1 MSAADYGKAVY
12 AEEEWQRERSLS
24 PKGYQRAI
32 AQLGMNIAQA
42 GRWLGVS
49 KRTGYRYA
57 TGETTVPVTAVLLLK
72 AAIEHRIRPL
82 VPHRKG

>member
-1 MSAADYGKAVY
+1 MNRN
-12 AEEEWQRERSLS
+12 ETWQRERVMA
-24 PKGYQRAI
+24 PAGYRRAI
-32 AQLGMNIAQA
+32 AQLGLSIAQA

-57 TGETTVPVTAVLLLK
+57 NGETDIPPVVVLLLR

-82 VPHRKG
+82 VPSRGTPPP